1 MLDSHAMT
9 QAASL
14 ITLAVMLAVGL
25 FAAYMLLRKTP
36 APGPPAPPPF
46 NTLVSAVRNVRL
58 VTESS
63 SVYAFVWDPPSLGN
77 AGMYTWT
84 LTDPSGHQ
92 IRRILPTPRA
102 DFPTPLSSGT
112 YTINVS
118 AQNASGTVG
127 PSVTFSQTITMPLT
141 IGDVDPKWQYMS
153 QNGGRYS
160 FQPSFA
166 INNMAYGDSIVAGL
180 YFPDGTPVPA
190 QGGGCGPFTNMAI
203 TTSTINGINTGTPER
218 YIMYGR
224 TTTGEGACQALPIT
238 GKAAPGQKANLVIEA
253 KSGVPQQTVK
263 SITPITFPKI

>member
-1 MLDSHAMT
+1 MT

-25 FAAYMLLRKTP
+25 FAAYMLLRKNPT
-36 APGPPAPPPF
+36 PGPPPPPSL

-58 VTESS
+58 VTESN

-92 IRRILPTPRA
+92 TRRTLPTPRA

-112 YTINVS
+112 YTITVM
-118 AQNASGTVG
+118 AQNASGT
-127 PSVTFSQTITMPLT
+127 ITLPL
-141 IGDVDPKWQYMS
+141 IISDVDPKWQYMS

-160 FQPSFA
+160 FQPSFT
-166 INNMAYGDSIVAGL
+166 INGMAYGDSIVAGL
-180 YFPDGTPVPA
+180 YYPDGTPVPA
-190 QGGGCGPFTNMAI
+190 QGGGCGPFTNMDI
-203 TTSTINGINTGTPER
+203 TTSTINGVNTGTPER

-238 GKAAPGQKANLVIEA
+238 GKAAPGQKANLVIKA

-263 SITPITFPKI
+263 SITSITFPKI